1 MKTHPYLVPRSKMD
15 GNREVGEAAQGFG
28 PAADAWQLFHDKC
41 REVVDSID
49 GPGLVLDMH
58 GNVREGGH

>member
-1 MKTHPYLVPRSKMD
+1 MD